1 LTLAVSDDGVAA
13 LAAAIFV
20 STLIAVALGG
30 PRIVIAQ
37 AAVAAILVVTVASPE
52 AGIQRLI
59 DAFVGV
65 GVALSFSQLLFS
77 PEPVALVRRAAAT
90 ALSRIADGLR
100 LTADALERDDDELG
114 ERALSELRAVRDQLA
129 NLARMR
135 AASSRV
141 ARRSAVW
148 RSRRAPLVQE
158 NEQTGYL
165 DLLGGSCLVMTRE
178 ALMTSTEDRSVLA
191 REVSAFADVLSN
203 LAREP
208 GERGTRQD
216 AVNQVMEIGRRA
228 AAIEDDADVLLAS
241 VTVTMRMV
249 CVDVMSFAGVDPD
262 EAFDAVQEGVGE
274 FDVPSPPPTSRI
286 PFRPSQS

>member
-1 LTLAVSDDGVAA
+1 
-13 LAAAIFV
+13 
-20 STLIAVALGG
+20 
-30 PRIVIAQ
+30 
-37 AAVAAILVVTVASPE
+37 
-52 AGIQRLI
+52 
-59 DAFVGV
+59 
-65 GVALSFSQLLFS
+65 
-77 PEPVALVRRAAAT
+77 
-90 ALSRIADGLR
+90 
-100 LTADALERDDDELG
+100 
-114 ERALSELRAVRDQLA
+114 
-129 NLARMR
+129 
-135 AASSRV
+135 
-141 ARRSAVW
+141 
-148 RSRRAPLVQE
+148 
-158 NEQTGYL
+158 
-165 DLLGGSCLVMTRE
+165 
-178 ALMTSTEDRSVLA
+178 MTSTEDRSVLA

-228 AAIEDDADVLLAS
+228 AAIEDDADVLLAI